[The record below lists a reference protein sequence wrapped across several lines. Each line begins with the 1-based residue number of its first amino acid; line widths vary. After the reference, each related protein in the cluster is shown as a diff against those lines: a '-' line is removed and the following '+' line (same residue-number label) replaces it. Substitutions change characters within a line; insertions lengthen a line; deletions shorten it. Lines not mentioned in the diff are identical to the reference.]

1 MIYLPYEGSSN
12 SLLASLSPAWV
23 LLNPLGYGILS
34 ILLAALWYGKNLKL
48 TVTELAK
55 VTAAY
60 LVLIPCESLANS
72 IILLRAILPFLNSQL
87 PIDPEP
93 SITTTISSVIR
104 ELYRNWRPGTE
115 RCRKLVISLFS
126 VWLGGGTFWNSANE
140 IKKQFFSFQNAL
152 MIARNK
158 NANNSFYF
166 FLFIYFFFTFPL
178 VINQQSILRG
188 KD

>member
-1 MIYLPYEGSSN
+1 MIYLPDEGSLN

-23 LLNPLGYGILS
+23 LVNPLGYGILS
-34 ILLAALWYGKNLKL
+34 ILLAASWYGKNLKL
-48 TVTELAK
+48 TVTSLAK

-60 LVLIPCESLANS
+60 LVLIPGEALANS
-72 IILLRAILPFLNSQL
+72 IILLSAILPLLNSQR

-93 SITTTISSVIR
+93 SITTTISSVTR
-104 ELYRNWRPGTE
+104 ECPQNKPPCRRRDWPEE

-152 MIARNK
+152 KIARNK
-158 NANNSFYF
+158 NAQANNSF
-166 FLFIYFFFTFPL
+166 
-178 VINQQSILRG
+178 
-188 KD
+188 